1 MSLIKNFCFLVLG
14 IFIFSSC
21 GGIKGMS
28 WETGDPWDDEYKS
41 PKKEELVEGKS
52 RTNNID
58 FEEADIPDIYERS
71 VDLSIE
77 EADLMI
83 RSELESRN
91 IKLVHVLYIT
101 RGIEEQGYK
110 DFWKDMRIYL
120 ACNLSNGYVIFKHNP
135 QLVGLFPCRI
145 YTYRNKEGKLVI
157 GMVKPSLAVK
167 YMGNPDFEAIKLLK
181 SLDKIFKEIVDT
193 IVESE

>member
-1 MSLIKNFCFLVLG
+1 MIKKIFLFSLG
-14 IFIFSSC
+14 IIIFSSC
-21 GGIKGMS
+21 SGIKGMS
-28 WETGDPWDDEYKS
+28 WETGDPWDDDYKS
-41 PKKEELVEGKS
+41 VKEEKKEKKVVS
-52 RTNNID
+52 
-58 FEEADIPDIYERS
+58 FENTDIPDIYERS
-71 VDLSIE
+71 VDLSID
-77 EADLMI
+77 EADLLI

-135 QLVGLFPCRI
+135 QLVGLFPCRL
-145 YTYRNKEGKLVI
+145 YTYRNQEGKLVI
-157 GMVKPSLAVK
+157 GMVKPSIAIK
-167 YMGNPDFEAIKLLK
+167 YMGNPDMEAIKLLK
-181 SLDKIFKEIVDT
+181 QLDKTFKEIVDT

>member
-1 MSLIKNFCFLVLG
+1 MIKKLFLIIAG
-14 IFIFSSC
+14 ISFVSC
-21 GGIKGMS
+21 GGIKGVS
-28 WETGDPWDDEYKS
+28 WESSDPWDSEEK
-41 PKKEELVEGKS
+41 PAKKQKEVGTYEE
-52 RTNNID
+52 
-58 FEEADIPDIYERS
+58 DIPDIYERS
-71 VDLSIE
+71 IQMSID
-77 EADLMI
+77 EADLLI

-135 QLVGLFPCRI
+135 QLVGLFPCRL

-157 GMVKPSLAVK
+157 GMVKPSIAVK

-181 SLDKIFKEIVDT
+181 QLDRTFKDIVDT
-193 IVESE
+193 IAESE

>member
-1 MSLIKNFCFLVLG
+1 MSVIKRLFILGFSLIM
-14 IFIFSSC
+14 ISSC
-21 GGIKGMS
+21 GQIKNIS
-28 WETGDPWDDEYKS
+28 WKSTDPWEDNETEEIKNNKKSDE
-41 PKKEELVEGKS
+41 
-52 RTNNID
+52 
-58 FEEADIPDIYERS
+58 IPDIYERS
-71 VDLSIE
+71 VNLSME
-77 EADLMI
+77 EADLLI

-91 IKLVHVLYIT
+91 IKLVHVLYIS

-157 GMVKPSLAVK
+157 GMVKPSIAVK
-167 YMGNPDFEAIKLLK
+167 YMGNPDLEAIKLLK
-181 SLDKIFKEIVDT
+181 NLDKAFKEIVDT
-193 IVESE
+193 IAENE

>member
-1 MSLIKNFCFLVLG
+1 MSLIKHLFLFVLG
-14 IFIFSSC
+14 IGILTSC
-21 GGIKGMS
+21 GELKGIS
-28 WETGDPWDDEYKS
+28 WETGDPWDDEYKA
-41 PKKEELVEGKS
+41 PKQEKVAKEKS
-52 RTNNID
+52 GTKSFDI
-58 FEEADIPDIYERS
+58 EETDIPDIYERS
-71 VDLSIE
+71 INLSID
-77 EADLMI
+77 EADLLI

-135 QLVGLFPCRI
+135 QLVGMFPCRI

-157 GMVKPSLAVK
+157 GMVKPSIAVK

-181 SLDKIFKEIVDT
+181 KLDKTFKEIIDT